1 MSWLLTG
8 GSGQLATTLAQLLDR
23 EGISFVAPSKSELDI
38 TQTSSIDKMID
49 LKPSLI
55 VNCAAYTAVDKAESE
70 SEAAYSVNATGAR
83 NVTSA
88 AKELKAQLIHIS
100 TDYVFSGESF
110 TPWKVDSPTSP
121 STQYG
126 KSKLAGEEAVQEI
139 YPECSWILRTA
150 WLYSPFGKNF
160 VKTII
165 KKAISEK
172 NELRVVD
179 DQLGQPTSTF
189 DVAERIIELERGSIS
204 PGIYH
209 ATNSGQASWFEFTQE
224 IFQLSGVSTDRITS
238 VSSAEYVTPAKRPK
252 FSVLDHSRWI
262 ELGMSGLR
270 PWEGALRDVY
280 PSIRTQVEREL
291 RNG

>member
-8 GSGQLATTLAQLLDR
+8 GSGQLATTLAQLLNR

-49 LKPSLI
+49 LKPSLM

-110 TPWKVDSPTSP
+110 TPWKVDSLTSP
-121 STQYG
+121 TTQYG

-139 YPECSWILRTA
+139 YPEGSWILRTA

-160 VKTII
+160 VKTMID
-165 KKAISEK
+165 KAISET

-189 DVAERIIELERGSIS
+189 DVAERIINLEKGSIP

-209 ATNSGQASWFEFTQE
+209 ATNSGQASWLEFTKE
-224 IFQLSGVSTDRITS
+224 IFQLSGVSTDRITP

-262 ELGMSGLR
+262 EVGMNGLR
-270 PWEGALRDVY
+270 SWESALRDVY

>member
-38 TQTSSIDKMID
+38 TQTSSIAKIID

-70 SEAAYSVNATGAR
+70 SEAAYLVNAIGAR
-83 NVTSA
+83 NVASA
-88 AKELKAQLIHIS
+88 AREQKVQLIHIS

-126 KSKLAGEEAVQEI
+126 KSKLAGEEAVKEI
-139 YPECSWILRTA
+139 YPEGSWILRTA
-150 WLYSPFGKNF
+150 WLYSSFGNNF
-160 VKTII
+160 VKTMI
-165 KKAISEK
+165 KKAVSEK
-172 NELRVVD
+172 NELRVVS

-189 DVAERIIELERGSIS
+189 DVAERIIDLEKGSIP

-209 ATNSGQASWFEFTQE
+209 ATNSGQASWFEFTKE
-224 IFQLSGVSTDRITS
+224 IFQLSGVSTDRITP
-238 VSSAEYVTPAKRPK
+238 VSSAEYVALAKRPK

-262 ELGMSGLR
+262 EVGMSRLR
-270 PWEGALRDVY
+270 SWGSALKDVY

>member
-1 MSWLLTG
+1 
-8 GSGQLATTLAQLLDR
+8 
-23 EGISFVAPSKSELDI
+23 
-38 TQTSSIDKMID
+38 MID
-49 LKPSLI
+49 LKPSFI

-70 SEAAYSVNATGAR
+70 PEAAYSINATGAR
-83 NVTSA
+83 NVASA
-88 AKELKAQLIHIS
+88 AKELNAQLIQIS
-100 TDYVFSGESF
+100 TDYVFSDEIF
-110 TPWKVDSPTSP
+110 TPWKVDSPASP

-139 YPECSWILRTA
+139 HPEGSWVIRTA
-150 WLYSPFGKNF
+150 WLYSPYGKNF
-160 VKTII
+160 AKTMI
-165 KKAISEK
+165 KKAVSET

-189 DVAERIIELERGSIS
+189 DVAERIIELKKGSIS
-204 PGIYH
+204 HGVYH
-209 ATNSGQASWFEFTQE
+209 ATNSGQASWFEFTKE
-224 IFQLSGVSTDRITS
+224 IFQLSGVSTDRITP

-262 ELGMSGLR
+262 EVGMNGLR
-270 PWEGALRDVY
+270 SWESALRDIY

>member
-38 TQTSSIDKMID
+38 SQTSSIAKMID

-70 SEAAYSVNATGAR
+70 PEAAYSVNATGAR
-83 NVTSA
+83 NVASA
-88 AKELKAQLIHIS
+88 AKGLNAQLIHIS
-100 TDYVFSGESF
+100 TDHVFSGENF

-126 KSKLAGEEAVQEI
+126 KSKSAGEEAVQEI
-139 YPECSWILRTA
+139 YPEGSWILRTA

-160 VKTII
+160 VKTMIN
-165 KKAISEK
+165 KAISETT
-172 NELRVVD
+172 ELRVVD

-189 DVAERIIELERGSIS
+189 DVSERIIDLEKVSIS

-209 ATNSGQASWFEFTQE
+209 ATNSGQASWFEFTKE
-224 IFQLSGVSTDRITS
+224 IFQLAGASIDRIIP
-238 VSSAEYVTPAKRPK
+238 VSSAEYATPARRPK

-262 ELGMSGLR
+262 EVGMSGLR
-270 PWEGALRDVY
+270 SWESALRDVY

>member
-23 EGISFVAPSKSELDI
+23 EGISFVAPPKSELDI
-38 TQTSSIDKMID
+38 TQTSSVAKMID

-70 SEAAYSVNATGAR
+70 SEAAHSVNATGAR
-83 NVTSA
+83 NVASA
-88 AKELKAQLIHIS
+88 ARELKAQLIQIS

-126 KSKLAGEEAVQEI
+126 KSKLAGEEAI
-139 YPECSWILRTA
+139 R
-150 WLYSPFGKNF
+150 
-160 VKTII
+160 
-165 KKAISEK
+165 
-172 NELRVVD
+172 
-179 DQLGQPTSTF
+179 
-189 DVAERIIELERGSIS
+189 
-204 PGIYH
+204 
-209 ATNSGQASWFEFTQE
+209 E
-224 IFQLSGVSTDRITS
+224 IFQLSGESTDRITP

-262 ELGMSGLR
+262 EVGMSGLR
-270 PWEGALRDVY
+270 SWGSALKDAY

>member
-38 TQTSSIDKMID
+38 TQTSSIAKLID

-70 SEAAYSVNATGAR
+70 PEAAYSVNATGAR
-83 NVTSA
+83 NVASA

-110 TPWKVDSPTSP
+110 TPWKVDSLTSP
-121 STQYG
+121 TTQYG

-139 YPECSWILRTA
+139 YPEGSWILRTA

-160 VKTII
+160 VKTMI
-165 KKAISEK
+165 KKALSEAT
-172 NELRVVD
+172 ELCVVD

-189 DVAERIIELERGSIS
+189 DVAERIINLEKGSIP

-209 ATNSGQASWFEFTQE
+209 ATNSGQASWLEFTKE
-224 IFQLSGVSTDRITS
+224 IFQLSGVSTDRITP

-262 ELGMSGLR
+262 EVGMNGLR
-270 PWEGALRDVY
+270 SWESALRDVY